1 MDQGFIR
8 YFAVVT
14 VVLAAAVYL
23 AAQAVKHGG
32 VVLSLLAVVAGAI
45 GLLGFAGLARVV
57 VITERERR
65 HQ

>member
-14 VVLAAAVYL
+14 AVLAAAVYL
-23 AAQAVKHGG
+23 AIQAVKHGG
-32 VVLSLLAVVAGAI
+32 LVLTLLAVVAGAA

-57 VITERERR
+57 AITERERR
-65 HQ
+65 QQ